1 METLELFKDIGKRTE
16 GDIYLGIVGPVR
28 VGKSTF
34 IKRFM
39 EVTVLPLMK
48 EGDEKLRAI
57 DELPLSGDGKTIT
70 TMEPK
75 FIPSNAVKI
84 ALDDNFSVNIRLI
97 DCVGFL
103 IDNASGYLEDGKMRM
118 VKTPW
123 FSEEIP
129 FDEASKIGT
138 EKVI

>member
-39 EVTVLPLMK
+39 EVAVLPLME

-75 FIPSNAVKI
+75 FIPSNAVK
-84 ALDDNFSVNIRLI
+84 LQKKL
-97 DCVGFL
+97 
-103 IDNASGYLEDGKMRM
+103 M
-118 VKTPW
+118 
-123 FSEEIP
+123 
-129 FDEASKIGT
+129 
-138 EKVI
+138 EKA